1 MKKNNLLWSAV
12 LTSATILATLPIQ
25 NVKAEIEQQSANQTT
40 NQSID
45 SNLHNK
51 TDDSATYSTVASNNQ
66 PSPATL
72 TASQTN
78 ATPLTAAGNAASFST
93 NSSISQV
100 EFLKRIKAGSIN
112 SWQQYQILPSITAAQ
127 AILESGW
134 GNSQLAQKYN
144 NLFGIKGSN
153 NGQAIV
159 LPTGEEVN
167 GTNITIDSQ
176 FRVYASWDESMADH
190 GIFLNNNSRY
200 HNLLGIQDY
209 RQVAQLLQ
217 QDGYATASNYA
228 QALIRII
235 ERNNLQAW
243 DQEVLGNNTSV
254 PTPVPHIEAQANNI
268 ESGTYTF
275 KNATNIYTSASTQGK
290 VVGQYQAGQKV
301 VYNGKVQAE
310 GTTWLRYTSYS
321 GTECYVPMTTPVVN
335 PAQTTKS
342 NSKTKPHDTTASNNE
357 SGTYTFKNATNIY
370 TSASAHGKVVGQY
383 QAGQKVVYN
392 GKVQA
397 EGTTWLRYTSYSGTV
412 CYVPMSDNSSN
423 AVSSKPKT
431 SVSLPTNNITNET
444 GTYTFKTPTN
454 IYSDTNVNGKV
465 IGQYQVGQ
473 QVVYNGKIT
482 ANNVTWLRYISYSG
496 SICYVP
502 LNNTKQDSPAKIS
515 TPKATAP
522 TAAYGTYTFTTTT
535 NIRTS
540 PSLKGKIVGYYSA
553 GQQVF
558 YNGKVVGD
566 GYTWLYYQTKS
577 GATCYVAVIK

>member
-25 NVKAEIEQQSANQTT
+25 NVKAETEQQSANQTT

-51 TDDSATYSTVASNNQ
+51 TDDSATYSTVASNDNPQ
-66 PSPATL
+66 SPATL
-72 TASQTN
+72 TASQNTPQITPTDN
-78 ATPLTAAGNAASFST
+78 ATLFST

-235 ERNNLQAW
+235 ESNNLQAW

-254 PTPVPHIEAQANNI
+254 PTPVPHIEAQ
-268 ESGTYTF
+268 
-275 KNATNIYTSASTQGK
+275 
-290 VVGQYQAGQKV
+290 
-301 VYNGKVQAE
+301 
-310 GTTWLRYTSYS
+310 
-321 GTECYVPMTTPVVN
+321 
-335 PAQTTKS
+335 
-342 NSKTKPHDTTASNNE
+342 ASNNE

-412 CYVPMSDNSSN
+412 CYVPMADNSSN

-431 SVSLPTNNITNET
+431 SVSLPTNNITNEA

-465 IGQYQVGQ
+465 IGQYQTGQ

-482 ANNVTWLRYISYSG
+482 ANNATWLRYISYSG

-577 GATCYVAVIK
+577 GTTCYVAVIK